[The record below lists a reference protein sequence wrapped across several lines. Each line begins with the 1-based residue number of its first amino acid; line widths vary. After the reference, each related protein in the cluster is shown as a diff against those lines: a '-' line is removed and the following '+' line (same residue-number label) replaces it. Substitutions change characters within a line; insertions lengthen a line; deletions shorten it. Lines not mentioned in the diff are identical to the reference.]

1 MRLLIHNLNAFYGDA
16 QILFDLGLSVG
27 EGEVVALLGR
37 NGAGKST
44 TLKSVVGLIETY
56 NGQIV
61 FDGEDI
67 LRLPTHQI
75 IQRGLGFVPED
86 RRIFAGLS
94 VAENLMVGRQPARPD
109 SPAWDERR
117 VYRLFP
123 SLAELASRR
132 AGQISGGEQQMLTIA
147 RSLMG
152 NPSTIL
158 LDEPSE
164 GLAPKIVDD
173 LSAAIATMKNEGL
186 SVLLSEQ
193 NLQLAHAITDRA
205 VIIEQGRVRF
215 DGTMDELV
223 GDPSISHAYL
233 AV

>member
-1 MRLLIHNLNAFYGDA
+1 MRLQINNLEAFYGDA
-16 QILFDLGLSVG
+16 QILFDLSLCVG

-44 TLKSVVGLIETY
+44 TLKSVVGLIEKCH
-56 NGQIV
+56 GQIL
-61 FDGEDI
+61 FDGDDI
-67 LRLPTHQI
+67 SKLPSHRI
-75 IQRGLGFVPED
+75 IWRGLGYVPED

-94 VAENLMVGRQPARPD
+94 VAENLVVGRQPARPD
-109 SPAWDERR
+109 APAWDERR
-117 VYRLFP
+117 VYHLFP
-123 SLAELASRR
+123 VLAELANRR

-147 RSLMG
+147 RTLMG

-186 SVLLSEQ
+186 SILLSEQ
-193 NLQLAHAITDRA
+193 NLQLARAISDRA
-205 VIIEQGRVRF
+205 IIIEQGRVRF
-215 DGTMDELV
+215 DGAMDELV
-223 GDPSISHAYL
+223 SDPSISHAYL